1 MRYERRKN
9 ETGRYVQSESIYR
22 TTVMQQNCSSSN
34 GQGSSKKEHVQNNC
48 CAVQQQSQQPQK
60 LSQGVAAA
68 VHALSYLGYIALKVL
83 HLHNA
88 IEQNTRSSNAS
99 QCGSHLV

>member
-1 MRYERRKN
+1 MRYERSTN
-9 ETGRYVQSESIYR
+9 ETGRYVQIESIYR
-22 TTVMQQNCSSSN
+22 TTVMQQNGYSN
-34 GQGSSKKEHVQNNC
+34 NDRGDSKKEHVQNNC
-48 CAVQQQSQQPQK
+48 CAVQHQSQQPQQ

-68 VHALSYLGYIALKVL
+68 MHALSHLGYIALKVL

-99 QCGSHLV
+99 QCGSYLV

>member
-1 MRYERRKN
+1 VKYERRKN
-9 ETGRYVQSESIYR
+9 ETGRYVQIESICR
-22 TTVMQQNCSSSN
+22 TTVMQQNCYSSN

-48 CAVQQQSQQPQK
+48 CAVQQQPQQ

>member
-1 MRYERRKN
+1 MKGGRVRYERRKN
-9 ETGRYVQSESIYR
+9 ETGRYVQIESIYR
-22 TTVMQQNCSSSN
+22 TTVMQQNCYSSN
-34 GQGSSKKEHVQNNC
+34 GQGSSKKEHVQNNS
-48 CAVQQQSQQPQK
+48 CAVQQQ

-68 VHALSYLGYIALKVL
+68 VHAFSYLGYIALKVL

-99 QCGSHLV
+99 QCGSYLV